1 MLVFS
6 LLLSV
11 FLDPP
16 NLVNKDN
23 VIFPYNR
30 GFAIMTEDSIFYT
43 EDGDEFTS
51 RSHQFGLDLYRMR
64 PINSISPNDSI
75 QYFVSAGIGVTYK
88 FANDTLTRIDNSYR
102 WQSRYGAATTAFD
115 HKIYSSGGYGEH
127 SYHNNIIVF
136 DEEFREW
143 SLAPIVNNTSHR
155 STHKLIYYDTLTNEL
170 YTGLGDYTTFI
181 NQGIEK
187 RESDYEIYKFDLKD
201 NSIESWGSVEVFVKQ
216 HETTTEE
223 DFSLYDNFYFFD
235 LPMMHST
242 KGIWTFDLKNK
253 LIYEYTQP
261 DFLRLSQYSQ
271 ILAYN
276 KKTNNFLMA
285 SNYTTDF
292 PRYNV
297 VNQID
302 LFGPYYKEISYADPF
317 VPSWAYVVIGV
328 VLLLSFP
335 LFRKSTQVSL
345 IELIKTNERRIQQRL
360 STEDFFI
367 LKTIVDAFPNTVEYP
382 ELQNSYEKDLS
393 YESRIK
399 KLRASIKEMDTVV
412 QETIRR
418 RRSSIFEIDKGLEDK
433 RVKVIRI
440 KDDSFKQVNFFG
452 RFKPRQSKEATSFA
466 K

>member
-1 MLVFS
+1 
-6 LLLSV
+6 
-11 FLDPP
+11 
-16 NLVNKDN
+16 
-23 VIFPYNR
+23 
-30 GFAIMTEDSIFYT
+30 MTEDSIFYT
-43 EDGDEFTS
+43 EDGDKFTS
-51 RSHQFGLDLYRMR
+51 RPHQFGLDLYRMR
-64 PINSISPNDSI
+64 SVNSISPNDSI
-75 QYFVSAGIGVTYK
+75 QYFVSAGIGIIYK

-115 HKIYSSGGYGEH
+115 QKIYSSGGYGEH

-136 DEEFREW
+136 EEEFREW
-143 SLAPIVNNTSHR
+143 SLAPIVGNTSHR
-155 STHKLIYYDTLTNEL
+155 STHRIIYYDTITNEL

-187 RESDYEIYKFDLKD
+187 RESDYEIYKFDLND
-201 NSIESWGSVEVFVKQ
+201 NSIESWGSVEAFVKGI
-216 HETTTEE
+216 ERTTEE
-223 DFSLYDNFYFFD
+223 DFGLYDKFYFFD

-253 LIYEYTQP
+253 IIYEYTQP
-261 DFLRLSQYSQ
+261 DFLRLSQYRG
-271 ILAYN
+271 ILAFN

-285 SNYTTDF
+285 SNHTTDF

-297 VNQID
+297 VNQSD
-302 LFGPYYKEISYADPF
+302 LFGPYYREISYADPF
-317 VPSWAYVVIGV
+317 LPKWTYLVFGV
-328 VLLLSFP
+328 VALLLIP
-335 LFRKSTQVSL
+335 LFRKSTQISL

-399 KLRASIKEMDTVV
+399 KLRASIKEIDTVV

-418 RRSSIFEIDKGLEDK
+418 RRSSIFEIEKGLEDK

-440 KDDSFKQVNFFG
+440 KDDSFKQVDFFE
-452 RFKPRQSKEATSFA
+452 RIKPRQSKEATSFA